1 MTMSKDPRK
10 AAMAQIHIAKKQLG
24 LDDDTYRQMLLSLT
38 GKNSCAKMTISELKR
53 VISHLKKCG
62 FQNKPQTFGQ
72 RPNPGAGRR
81 ALMSKVEALLADNG
95 LHWNYAHSMAR
106 HMFKVEKVEWLEPEQ
121 LRKLVAA
128 LEISIRRQAAKQRES
143 DDE

>member
-1 MTMSKDPRK
+1 MSKDPRK

-24 LDDDTYRQMLLSLT
+24 LDDDTYRQMLIAITS
-38 GKNSCAKMTISELKR
+38 KNSCKSMHYSELKQ

-62 FQNKPQTFGQ
+62 FQNKPHSFGQ

-81 ALMSKVEALLADNG
+81 PLMSKVEALLADNG
-95 LHWNYAHSMAR
+95 LHWNYAHSMAH
-106 HMFKVEKVEWLEPEQ
+106 HMFDIEKVEWLKPEQ